1 MSDHALDHIDIS
13 NYAGSLDPVTEEAVI
28 AFLVG
33 CGASGEG
40 GGGCGAGLSPTFN
53 VTLPSV
59 GIPQISLTL
68 PDFSGL
74 TLEGLLKALEMIGI
88 NPCGFIDAIAGAA
101 LQFLN
106 DLESA
111 INNSLQGI
119 ADIPAQVVN
128 GINDEAQAGI
138 DGMFGGLDLSQIT
151 CEGLLGVVND
161 AVPEVPTP

>member
-1 MSDHALDHIDIS
+1 MSDHTLDDIDIS
-13 NYAGSLDPVTEEAVI
+13 SYAGALDPTTEEAVI

-40 GGGCGAGLSPTFN
+40 GGGCGGGFNPTFN

-88 NPCGFIDAIAGAA
+88 NPCAFIDAIAGAA
-101 LQFLN
+101 LQFLS
-106 DLESA
+106 DLEGA
-111 INNSLQGI
+111 INSSLQGI
-119 ADIPAQVVN
+119 ADIPSQVVN
-128 GINDEAQAGI
+128 GINDQAQAGI
-138 DGMFGGLDLSQIT
+138 DGMFGGIDLSGFT
-151 CEGLLGVVND
+151 CEGLIGAANGV
-161 AVPEVPTP
+161 VPTP